1 MNKTDIINAT
11 AAQTSL
17 KKTEAKAAIEA
28 AINIIANAIIAGEKV
43 TIGGFDSFKVI
54 QKAARVGVSPN
65 NHTRIEIPAKKS
77 VKFKASSEIADK
89 I

>member
-43 TIGGFDSFKVI
+43 TIAGFGSFKVI
-54 QKAARVGVSPN
+54 QKAARIGVNPN

-77 VKFKASSEIADK
+77 VKFKASPEIADK

>member
-43 TIGGFDSFKVI
+43 TIG
-54 QKAARVGVSPN
+54 VSPN

-77 VKFKASSEIADK
+77 VKFKASPEIADK